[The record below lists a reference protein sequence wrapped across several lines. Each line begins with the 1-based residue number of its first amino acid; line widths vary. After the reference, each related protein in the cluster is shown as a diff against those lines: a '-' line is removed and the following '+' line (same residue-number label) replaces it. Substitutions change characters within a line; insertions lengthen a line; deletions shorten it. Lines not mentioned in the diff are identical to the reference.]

1 MDTTAVSPP
10 LALPARAPI
19 ATSFRAAMRR
29 IASTVTVV
37 TASEGERRHGMTMT
51 AVSSLSMEPPSMIVC
66 VNQNTFLHDILM
78 SARCFC
84 VNVLKYDQVDVSAA
98 FSGATP
104 AAQRFDVGDWKR
116 IAEGGVDYL
125 GTAQANVFCTKVAAV
140 PFGTH
145 TIFIGQADEV
155 LLNEDDRPLLYRNAA
170 YC

>member
-1 MDTTAVSPP
+1 MDTTAPTPSPP
-10 LALPARAPI
+10 LPPGQPI
-19 ATSFRAAMRR
+19 AASFRAAMRR

-37 TASEGERRHGMTMT
+37 TAADGERRHGMTMT
-51 AVSSLSMEPPSMIVC
+51 AVSSLSMDPPSMIVC

-78 SARCFC
+78 SARLFC
-84 VNVLKYDQVDVSAA
+84 VNVLKHDQVDVSAA

-104 AAQRFDVGDWKR
+104 AGQRFDVGDWKR
-116 IAEGGVDYL
+116 MADGGVDYL

-145 TIFIGQADEV
+145 TIFIGKADEV

>member
-10 LALPARAPI
+10 PPI

-29 IASTVTVV
+29 IASTVTIV
-37 TASEGERRHGMTMT
+37 TASDGERRHGMTMT
-51 AVSSLSMEPPSMIVC
+51 AVSSLSMDPPSMIVC

-78 SARCFC
+78 SARLFC
-84 VNVLKYDQVDVSAA
+84 VNVLNHDQADVSAA

-104 AAQRFDVGDWKR
+104 AQERFHVGEWKR
-116 IAEGGVDYL
+116 IAGGGADYL
-125 GTAQANVFCTKVAAV
+125 RTAQANVFCTKVAAV

-145 TIFIGQADEV
+145 TIFIGKADDV
-155 LLNEDDRPLLYRNAA
+155 LLNDDDQPLLYRNAA

>member
-10 LALPARAPI
+10 LAPPARAPI

-37 TASEGERRHGMTMT
+37 TASDGERRHGMTMT

-78 SARCFC
+78 SARLFC
-84 VNVLKYDQVDVSAA
+84 VNVLKHDQVDGSAA

-104 AAQRFDVGDWKR
+104 AGQRFDVGDWKR
-116 IAEGGVDYL
+116 MADGGVDYL

-145 TIFIGQADEV
+145 TIFIGKADEV